1 MISVNTKTVSPQAA
15 ASIQKAVA
23 GVIKAH
29 ANSICEAVMKEY
41 SSNSALAP
49 FKYEIHND
57 LILRT
62 ESIVIA
68 HIEAS
73 GGLAW
78 ILEFGSGSKMDLDNP
93 YLSEYM
99 GNRTIFN
106 NWRPM
111 SLEIA
116 TREAGTYT
124 DLDGKSQTSNATH
137 PGYPLEGKDNGKYKA
152 IEPMH
157 IIKKLVEQEITA
169 IEGELA
175 GAIQDIVRGY
185 ILDSIGDIK

>member
-23 GVIKAH
+23 GVIKKH
-29 ANSICEAVMKEY
+29 ANAICRRARDEY
-41 SSNSALAP
+41 ESNSALAP

-78 ILEFGSGSKMDLDNP
+78 ILEFGSGSKMDPNNP
-93 YLSEYM
+93 YINDYFKDS
-99 GNRTIFN
+99 RFN

-137 PGYPLEGKDNGKYKA
+137 PGYPLERA
-152 IEPMH
+152 
-157 IIKKLVEQEITA
+157 
-169 IEGELA
+169 
-175 GAIQDIVRGY
+175 
-185 ILDSIGDIK
+185 SW

>member
-1 MISVNTKTVSPQAA
+1 MISVNTKTVSPQTA

-23 GVIKAH
+23 GVIKKH
-29 ANSICEAVMKEY
+29 ANSICQRARGEY
-41 SSNSALAP
+41 ESNSALAP

-62 ESIVIA
+62 ESVVIA

-78 ILEFGSGSKMDLDNP
+78 ILEFGSGSKMDPNNP
-93 YLSEYM
+93 YINDYFKDS
-99 GNRTIFN
+99 RFN
-106 NWRPM
+106 NWRPQ

-116 TREAGTYT
+116 TREPGTYT

-157 IIKKLVEQEITA
+157 IIKELVEQEITA

>member
-23 GVIKAH
+23 GVIKKH
-29 ANSICEAVMKEY
+29 ANAICEAVMKEY

-124 DLDGKSQTSNATH
+124 D
-137 PGYPLEGKDNGKYKA
+137 NGKYKA

-185 ILDSIGDIK
+185 ILDSIGGIK

>member
-29 ANSICEAVMKEY
+29 ANSICQRAKGEY
-41 SSNSALAP
+41 ESNSALAP

-78 ILEFGSGSKMDLDNP
+78 ILEFGSGSKMDPSNP
-93 YLSEYM
+93 YINDYFKDS
-99 GNRTIFN
+99 RFN
-106 NWRPM
+106 NWRPQ

-116 TREAGTYT
+116 TREPGTYT
-124 DLDGKSQTSNATH
+124 DLDGETQVSNATH
-137 PGYPLEGKDNGKYKA
+137 PGYPLEGLDNGKYEA
-152 IEPMH
+152 IAPMH
-157 IIKKLVEQEITA
+157 IIEKIVKQEIIA
-169 IEGELA
+169 IEGELL
-175 GAIQDIVRGY
+175 GAIQDVISGY